1 MITLVIGN
9 VYNDRHIGKLS
20 YIGRIGYELIIPG
33 VKGTNVFVSLST
45 GVQVKL
51 SKKEIT
57 ELTS

>member
-1 MITLVIGN
+1 MITLVIGK
-9 VYNDRHIGKLS
+9 VYIDRHIGKLS
-20 YIGRIGYELIIPG
+20 YIGRIGYELNIPG
-33 VKGTNVFVSLST
+33 VKGSNVFVSLST